1 MISALIEGLRPR
13 VEEGLEGVRLVDE
26 GLVAEADA
34 RYGDLVIQVEHDTD
48 AASIRV
54 LTRIPSPAGT
64 GSDFLVFCLS
74 LNTQYW
80 DVKIGLDDDGMMVV
94 HADLDA
100 EEGDDLDALA
110 ELVVDRAETIVEML
124 DGDVCGWLLPRGL
137 GTPTQLER
145 WRSRAVSSNGKDE
158 E

>member
-1 MISALIEGLRPR
+1 MISVLLEGLRSR
-13 VEEGLEGVRLVDE
+13 VEEGLEGVRVADE
-26 GLVAEADA
+26 ALIAESDA
-34 RYGDLVIQVEHDTD
+34 RYGELLLHVEHDAD
-48 AASIRV
+48 ASSIRV
-54 LTRIPSPAGT
+54 LTRVPPPIAGP
-64 GSDFLVFCLS
+64 DFLLFCLA

-124 DGDVCGWLLPRGL
+124 DGDVCSWLLERSL
-137 GTPTQLER
+137 GTPAQLER
-145 WRSRAVSSNGKDE
+145 WRSRPPAAAE